1 MRIRKKN
8 KLRTTKNINN
18 EETSKR
24 VSKDS
29 TPLKIADLIEPDFG
43 VMVFGDGLRYVSED
57 MKVGIDVEA
66 LTKFAKVL
74 NPMVKN
80 DPRGGYYSQRDIIG
94 AIEQAPH
101 KT

>member
-18 EETSKR
+18 EEISKH

-57 MKVGIDVEA
+57 MKVGIGAEA
-66 LTKFAKVL
+66 LTKFANVL
-74 NPMVKN
+74 TPW
-80 DPRGGYYSQRDIIG
+80 
-94 AIEQAPH
+94 
-101 KT
+101 